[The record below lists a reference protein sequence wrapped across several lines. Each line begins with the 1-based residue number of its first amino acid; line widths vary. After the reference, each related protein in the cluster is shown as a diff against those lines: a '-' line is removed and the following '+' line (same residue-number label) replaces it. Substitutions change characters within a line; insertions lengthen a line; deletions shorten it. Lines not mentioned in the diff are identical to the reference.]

1 VARTTLNLAE
11 KTVIRVKE
19 VSPITFQY
27 EAGRLNS
34 GIPVDAVKLRN
45 PFARNKHGIVDPTV
59 KPHSS
64 WKDSDILSVKDF
76 KHPVP
81 LTAMEQERVVDWM
94 VYRKG
99 LLDMWGSKD
108 ISFVNQKRLD
118 LISSVKN
125 QLRDHM
131 QPKDLAGIL
140 KENRGVKIYD
150 HNGKNLNHIGEW
162 GDAKESMIKALK
174 AMQTALHDTKT
185 SVAEKECKRQIN
197 HIYSTS

>member
-1 VARTTLNLAE
+1 
-11 KTVIRVKE
+11 
-19 VSPITFQY
+19 
-27 EAGRLNS
+27 
-34 GIPVDAVKLRN
+34 
-45 PFARNKHGIVDPTV
+45 
-59 KPHSS
+59 
-64 WKDSDILSVKDF
+64 
-76 KHPVP
+76 
-81 LTAMEQERVVDWM
+81 MEQERVVDWM

-118 LISSVKN
+118 LISSAKN